1 MSFIKKALLLIG
13 IVIIIFFIYLYTQKI
28 IIITIIK
35 RELPELEAS
44 NGLYLPWPLNPRYI
58 SKVKG
63 DSSLYKL
70 AEDNGGII
78 ESKTLKVVIMASD
91 GTVLVNYK

>member
-1 MSFIKKALLLIG
+1 MSFIKKTLLLTG
-13 IVIIIFFIYLYTQKI
+13 IVFIIFVIYLYIQKI

-35 RELPELEAS
+35 SELPEIEAS
-44 NGLYLPWPLNPRYI
+44 NGLYLPWPLKPRFI

-70 AEDNGGII
+70 AIDNGGII

-91 GTVLVNYK
+91 GTVFVNYK